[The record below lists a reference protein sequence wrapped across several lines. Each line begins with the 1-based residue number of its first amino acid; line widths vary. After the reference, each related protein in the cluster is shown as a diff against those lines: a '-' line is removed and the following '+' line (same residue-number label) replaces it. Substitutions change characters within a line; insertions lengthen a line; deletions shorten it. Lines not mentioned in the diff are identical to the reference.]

1 MRPGVKIVALMPWLS
16 NSSISR
22 QMPTRPPNSPLASC
36 IGGSLSSRRSSMAS
50 KSAVKLTA
58 MRTPSGQAIRSIELV
73 ARVEVGGLGL
83 QRGDVAIESVGD
95 FGRGV
100 HGQRPPAT
108 ASVVPVM

>member
-36 IGGSLSSRRSSMAS
+36 IGGSFSSAAQQHGVEIGGEVDRDARALGPG
-50 KSAVKLTA
+50 AVLDD
-58 MRTPSGQAIRSIELV
+58 LV
-73 ARVEVGGLGL
+73 ARAVVGGLGL
-83 QRGDVAIESVGD
+83 ERGDVAVESVGE

-100 HGQRPPAT
+100 HG
-108 ASVVPVM
+108 